1 MVFKLI
7 IRLRRLW
14 DASMIMMSLYR
25 NLVPN
30 IRPTL
35 SELCGAA
42 RATRCARP
50 SPSTRAV
57 QAARRTKQMW
67 YTRGEAAASAHLQFI
82 NYLRTL
88 TITSMINICAAVEF
102 RRRIYNTHNAMR
114 ARRWPSPHHRLTLK
128 YSP

>member
-14 DASMIMMSLYR
+14 DASMMMMSLYR

-42 RATRCARP
+42 RRRDVRGRRRARER
-50 SPSTRAV
+50 RAV
-57 QAARRTKQMW
+57 DKTNVVHTGRAATS
-67 YTRGEAAASAHLQFI
+67 TLLQFI

-102 RRRIYNTHNAMR
+102 RRRIYNTHNAIR
-114 ARRWPSPHHRLTLK
+114 ARRRPSPHHRLTLK